1 MWKMLSAKILFR
13 QGVAMNLTET
23 FFTHFE
29 ALGDPREDSYKVHH
43 KFHDILVISILATIC
58 GADGWTEICEFAEA
72 KLEWLKT
79 FLELPNGIP
88 SHDTFGR
95 VFSLLDSDTFEAC
108 FLAWI
113 ESLSIDVVNE
123 IISIDGKSARG
134 SHNIKKGIKMLHMV
148 SAWASENRILLG
160 QVKTDDKSNE
170 ITAIPDLLDVI
181 DVKGSIVTIDAMG
194 CQKEI
199 AKKIV
204 AKEADYVLSLKEN
217 QPTLLEDVISIFRQA
232 EESQYKKMIHKQ
244 KLEKVHCHGRKETR
258 RYTLIVPREQQ
269 LFGLRWPHLKG
280 IGMVEVKRTMDD
292 KVEHSKRFFL
302 TSLDNG
308 YELLFLS
315 DLPEGAMPEKGKI
328 YVEQIGKQLRYVVQ
342 APNGDKI
349 DSFLDIKMTHFN
361 RKTLAESKLRIL
373 AETGRRGHTV
383 LDQDINNFMR
393 AVRKHWNV
401 EINLHWSLDVSFK
414 EDLSRVRIGHASEN
428 LSIIRRVALNLL
440 KQEKTSKVGIT
451 ARRKRAGWDNKYLL
465 KVLMADSHF
474 KESKN

>member
-1 MWKMLSAKILFR
+1 M
-13 QGVAMNLTET
+13 QGIAMNLTDT
-23 FFTHFE
+23 FFSHFK
-29 ALGDPREDSYKVHH
+29 ALEDPREDNHKLRH
-43 KFHDILVISILATIC
+43 KFHDILVIAILATIC

-72 KLEWLKT
+72 KFEWLKT
-79 FLELPNGIP
+79 FLELPHGIP

-95 VFSLLDSDTFEAC
+95 VFSFLDPETFEAC

-113 ESLSIDVVNE
+113 ASLSIDLVNE
-123 IISIDGKSARG
+123 IISIDGKSVRG
-134 SHNIKKGIKMLHMV
+134 AHDAKKGIKMLHMV
-148 SAWASENRILLG
+148 SAWASDNQILLG

-170 ITAIPDLLDVI
+170 ITAIPELLDMV

-204 AKEADYVLSLKEN
+204 AKEASYVLSLKEN
-217 QPTLLEDVISIFRQA
+217 QPTLFQDVSSLFKQG
-232 EESQYKKMIHKQ
+232 EESKYKKMIHKQ
-244 KLEKVHCHGRKETR
+244 KLEKVHSHGRIETR

-280 IGMVEVKRTMDD
+280 IGMVEVKRT
-292 KVEHSKRFFL
+292 VNNQIEHSKRFFL
-302 TSLDNG
+302 TSLDDG
-308 YELLFLS
+308 YEVLLMS
-315 DLPEGAMPEKGKI
+315 NLPEDALPERGKI
-328 YVEQIGKQLRYVVQ
+328 YVEQIDEQLRYILQ
-342 APNGDKI
+342 APNGEKI
-349 DSFLDIKMTHFN
+349 DSFLNIKIANFN
-361 RKTLAESKLRIL
+361 SKTLAESKLRIL
-373 AETGRRGHTV
+373 AETDKRGHT
-383 LDQDINNFMR
+383 LRDQDINHFMR

-414 EDLSRVRIGHASEN
+414 EDLSRVRIGHAAQN

-451 ARRKRAGWDNKYLL
+451 ARRKRAGWDHKYLL

-474 KESKN
+474 KAV

>member
-1 MWKMLSAKILFR
+1 
-13 QGVAMNLTET
+13 MNLTDT
-23 FFTHFE
+23 FFVHFE
-29 ALGDPREDSYKVHH
+29 ALEDPREDNHKVLH
-43 KFHDILVISILATIC
+43 KFHDILIIAILATIC

-72 KLEWLKT
+72 KIDWLQT

-95 VFSLLDSDTFEAC
+95 VFSLLDSETFEAC

-113 ESLSIDVVNE
+113 KSLSIDIKNE

-134 SHNIKKGIKMLHMV
+134 AHDAKKGIKMLHMV
-148 SAWASENRILLG
+148 SAWASDNQILLG
-160 QVKTDDKSNE
+160 QVKTNDKSNE
-170 ITAIPDLLDVI
+170 ITAIPELLDII
-181 DVKGSIVTIDAMG
+181 DVKGSTVTIDAMG

-199 AKKIV
+199 AKKVV
-204 AKEADYVLSLKEN
+204 AKQANYVLSLKEN
-217 QPTLLEDVISIFRQA
+217 QPTLFQDVICVFKQG
-232 EESQYKKMIHKQ
+232 EESQFKKMINKQ
-244 KLEKVHCHGRKETR
+244 KVEKVRSHGRLETR
-258 RYTLIVPREQQ
+258 RYTLIVPREQE
-269 LFGLRWPHLKG
+269 LFGLRWPHLKA
-280 IGMVEVKRTMDD
+280 IGMVDVKRKVND
-292 KVEHSKRFFL
+292 KVEHLKRFFL
-302 TSLDNG
+302 TSLDDG
-308 YELLFLS
+308 YEVSLLS
-315 DLPEGAMPEKGKI
+315 DLADGAMPEEGKI
-328 YVEQIGKQLRYVVQ
+328 YVEKIGEKLRYVLQ

-349 DSFLDIKMTHFN
+349 DSYLDIKIANFN

-373 AETGRRGHTV
+373 AETGKRGHTV
-383 LDQDINNFMR
+383 LDRDINQFMK

-414 EDLSRVRIGHASEN
+414 EDLSRVRIGHAAEN

-474 KESKN
+474 KKSEA

>member
-1 MWKMLSAKILFR
+1 
-13 QGVAMNLTET
+13 MNLTDT

-29 ALGDPREDSYKVHH
+29 VLEDPRENNH
-43 KFHDILVISILATIC
+43 KIRHRFHDILVIAILATIC

-72 KLEWLKT
+72 KLEWLTT
-79 FLELPNGIP
+79 FLELPHGIP

-95 VFSLLDSDTFEAC
+95 VFSLLDSETFEAC

-113 ESLSIDVVNE
+113 ESLSIDVKNE
-123 IISIDGKSARG
+123 IISIDGKSVRG
-134 SHNIKKGIKMLHMV
+134 AHDAKKGIKMLHMV
-148 SAWASENRILLG
+148 SAWASENKILLG
-160 QVKTDDKSNE
+160 QVKTADKSNE
-170 ITAIPDLLDVI
+170 ITAIPELLDML

-217 QPTLLEDVISIFRQA
+217 QPKLLQDVISLFTQA

-244 KLEKVHCHGRKETR
+244 RLEKVDSHGRIETR

-269 LFGLRWPHLKG
+269 LFGLRWPHLNG
-280 IGMVEVKRTMDD
+280 IGMVEVTR
-292 KVEHSKRFFL
+292 KVNNNVEQSKRFFL
-302 TSLDNG
+302 TSLDDG
-308 YELLFLS
+308 YELSFMS
-315 DLPEGAMPEKGKI
+315 DLPEGTMPEEGKI
-328 YVEQIGKQLRYVVQ
+328 YVEQIGKRLRYVVQ

-349 DSFLDIKMTHFN
+349 DSFLDIKIPN
-361 RKTLAESKLRIL
+361 LNSKTLAESKLRIL
-373 AETGRRGHTV
+373 AETGKRGHTIR
-383 LDQDINNFMR
+383 DQDINHFMK

-440 KQEKTSKVGIT
+440 KQEKSSKVGIT

-474 KESKN
+474 KKT